1 MKILVL
7 GCNGMAGHLISL
19 YFKEQGHEVVGFAR
33 QQSSLLDNTIIG
45 DASDMTFIKQTVDEG
60 NYDAISIALVYS
72 ISLQRIT
79 KLWQFCLMVIFPIT
93 S

>member
-45 DASDMTFIKQTVDEG
+45 DASDMTFIKQTV
-60 NYDAISIALVYS
+60 
-72 ISLQRIT
+72 
-79 KLWQFCLMVIFPIT
+79 
-93 S
+93 

>member
-33 QQSSLLDNTIIG
+33 QQSSLLLMRATMML
-45 DASDMTFIKQTVDEG
+45 S
-60 NYDAISIALVYS
+60 SIALVYS